1 MRCRG
6 WRALCA
12 RASALKV
19 CAENIV
25 MALGPFD
32 GFLSR
37 GSPCENL
44 KGAPNGGPLARR
56 WRAALRPS
64 RETVASFAVSRM
76 TSEPAEFRHGFRH

>member
-32 GFLSR
+32 GFPVARLTVR
-37 GSPCENL
+37 KPEGRA
-44 KGAPNGGPLARR
+44 KWGAIGAPLA
-56 WRAALRPS
+56 S
-64 RETVASFAVSRM
+64 SV
-76 TSEPAEFRHGFRH
+76 TS